1 MNGRNLALLIAL
13 VACVCILT
21 LAPLA
26 TAQSPSRGYISPS
39 RGSSA
44 FQSPLPT
51 PPFCQPG
58 QDPSTC
64 LPWRPTPPPAT
75 PTPGSAD
82 VDQMRYVFLPLVL
95 R

>member
-1 MNGRNLALLIAL
+1 MNNRKAFFLAFLALCM
-13 VACVCILT
+13 VVLT
-21 LAPLA
+21 LAPA
-26 TAQSPSRGYISPS
+26 VAAQHRPSP
-39 RGSSA
+39 A

-51 PPFCQPG
+51 PPMCPLG
-58 QDPSTC
+58 QTRPDC

-75 PTPGSAD
+75 PTPGAAD